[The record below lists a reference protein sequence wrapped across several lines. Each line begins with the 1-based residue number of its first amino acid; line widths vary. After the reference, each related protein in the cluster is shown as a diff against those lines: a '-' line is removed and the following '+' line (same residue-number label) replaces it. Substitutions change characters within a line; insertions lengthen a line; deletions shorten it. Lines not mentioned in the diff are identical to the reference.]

1 MKLLITGTTGLVG
14 RHLLPKLLLKDHKIL
29 ELTRDIE
36 RSKALYDEKT
46 QKVLASHPCSQ
57 ITEQIKE
64 FSPDIVI
71 HLAAYISPKD
81 DPDTMKRL
89 IDSNVFFLCKVLN
102 SIKGSETKLFINT
115 GTFAEYYRGDDQLD
129 PAYLYAATK
138 IASRF
143 FVKYYSKINNYKE
156 VTVVPYTIYGGN
168 EKQKKIIDII
178 QDSMFSTNKVDL
190 SPGDQV
196 LDFIHVDDVAN
207 FYVHIV
213 ENYKSI
219 DDGSTFKLGSGSGT
233 TLRELS
239 NLMESI
245 TGKKTNINWGGK
257 PYRKSD
263 VHYAVADTRELRKVG
278 WTHSIDLDSYIR
290 DRIQNQHK

>member
-1 MKLLITGTTGLVG
+1 M
-14 RHLLPKLLLKDHKIL
+14 

-36 RSKALYDEKT
+36 RSEALYDEKT
-46 QKVLASHPCSQ
+46 QKVLVSDSCRK
-57 ITEQIKE
+57 ITEKIKE
-64 FSPDIVI
+64 FGPDIVI
-71 HLAAYISPKD
+71 HLAAHISPKD

-89 IDSNVFFLCKVLN
+89 LESNVFFLCKVLN

-115 GTFAEYYRGDDQLD
+115 GTFAEYFRGDGQLD

-138 IASRF
+138 TASRF
-143 FVKYYSKINNYKE
+143 FVKYYSKVNNYNE
-156 VTVVPYTIYGGN
+156 VTVIPYTIYGGN

-178 QDSMFSTNKVDL
+178 QDSMSSPNKVDL

-196 LDFIHVDDVAN
+196 LDFIHVDDVAD

-219 DDGSTFKLGSGSGT
+219 DNGSTFKLGSGRGT

-245 TGKKTNINWGGK
+245 SGKKTNINWGGK

-263 VHYAVADTRELRKVG
+263 VHYAVADTSDLRKIG
-278 WTHSIDLDSYIR
+278 WTHSIDLGSYIR
-290 DRIQNQHK
+290 DKIHN